1 MLDKL
6 IGLNNCIRISTH
18 EYFLLAVI
26 VFIQHVVAIKPKQ
39 NWFLIG
45 FSLYEFKKLR
55 RVGFNV
61 TDDRQE
67 TQLAL
72 E

>member
-1 MLDKL
+1 MLL
-6 IGLNNCIRISTH
+6 Q
-18 EYFLLAVI
+18 LALS
-26 VFIQHVVAIKPKQ
+26 KTG
-39 NWFLIG
+39 FLIG
-45 FSLYEFKKLR
+45 FSFYEFKKILR
-55 RVGFNV
+55 RAAFNV